1 MASNESQVANE
12 PRQSQCGA
20 DACAVWCSGPCSR
33 QPQPA
38 TLTCIC
44 AAPAA
49 PLSPGLQLQRQ
60 AWAPPRA
67 RVLARA
73 QKPHTECMWFGL
85 FGMEIAN
92 HYCGFGKKA
101 SLAKEQQTWVG
112 SRKKYTSMHENFGLK
127 ARAQSGNSKLD
138 CTGPWR
144 RAQGKNAYTLM
155 AFPGKPSP
163 GKTARSWLVQQDK
176 PISILIQMLQTSV
189 NQSPCQM
196 PSQCRWQWR
205 WQKARMLKSLAH
217 SRSRRFVARTRRL
230 LLRLDI

>member
-1 MASNESQVANE
+1 MLKATAARNLDMHLCGSCGSSKSWTTASEA
-12 PRQSQCGA
+12 GM
-20 DACAVWCSGPCSR
+20 G
-33 QPQPA
+33 
-38 TLTCIC
+38 T
-44 AAPAA
+44 APGTGTGTGTEA
-49 PLSPGLQLQRQ
+49 PHRVHVV
-60 AWAPPRA
+60 RA
-67 RVLARA
+67 
-73 QKPHTECMWFGL
+73 